1 MKTQAEK
8 FWIVWCP
15 TGAKPPS
22 FRHPTFGAATTEADR
37 LARENPG
44 REFFVLGAESSCC
57 AVSMQRVE
65 YLDPTPDPQ
74 IPF

>member
-22 FRHPTFGAATTEADR
+22 YRHTNFGSAAMEAER
-37 LARENPG
+37 LAQANPG
-44 REFFVLGAESSCC
+44 REFFVLGAEMSYC
-57 AVSMQRVE
+57 AIAMQRVE
-65 YLDPTPDPQ
+65 YFDG

>member
-1 MKTQAEK
+1 MKTQGEK

-22 FRHPTFGAATTEADR
+22 YRHPSFGAAAMEAER
-37 LARENPG
+37 LAMANPG
-44 REFFVLGAESSCC
+44 REFFVLGAEMSYS
-57 AVSMQRVE
+57 AIAMQRVE
-65 YLDPTPDPQ
+65 YFDG

>member
-1 MKTQAEK
+1 MNAKTQAEK
-8 FWIVWCP
+8 FRLVWCP

-22 FRHPTFGAATTEADR
+22 FRHPTYRMATLEAER

-57 AVSMQRVE
+57 AVSMHVVE
-65 YLDPTPDPQ
+65 FIDPP
-74 IPF
+74 PF